1 MKIGLVL
8 SGGGVRGVAHIGAIK
23 ALEEHNIFPTHI
35 SGTSAGAIVG
45 ALYAHGTDWSDIL
58 HFFKTAPL
66 LDTTRYARKKPGI
79 LDTEKYYSD
88 LYDYLHHDDFN
99 LLAKPLF
106 VTATN
111 VIDGTLKIFNNGELI
126 RPVLASASFPGVFS
140 PVNIHGS
147 YYIDGGTLNN
157 FPVEPLKENC
167 DRIIG
172 SYVNPL
178 KKINL
183 QDLKHSY
190 NVIER
195 AYKIKSAHDSI
206 AKFPDCDMIISPEKL
221 SDYATF
227 DMKSIDEI
235 FEIGYNGTI
244 KVLEKTKIFE

>member
-8 SGGGVRGVAHIGAIK
+8 SGGGARGVAHIGVIK

-45 ALYAHGTDWSDIL
+45 ALYAHGTDWSEIL
-58 HFFKTAPL
+58 RFFKTAPL
-66 LDTTRYARKKPGI
+66 FDATRYARKKPGI
-79 LDTEKYYSD
+79 LDTEKYYAD
-88 LYDYLHHDDFN
+88 FQEYLHHDDFSS
-99 LLAKPLF
+99 LKKPLF
-106 VTATN
+106 ITATN
-111 VIDGTLKIFNNGELI
+111 VLDGTLKIFNKGELI

-140 PVNIHGS
+140 PVNINGS
-147 YYIDGGTLNN
+147 YFIDGGTLNN
-157 FPVEPLKENC
+157 FPVEPLKESC

-178 KKINL
+178 KKINI

-206 AKFPDCDMIISPEKL
+206 TKFPDCDMVISPEQL

-227 DMKSIDEI
+227 DMGSIDEI
-235 FEIGYNGTI
+235 FEIGYKGTI
-244 KVLEKTKIFE
+244 QALEEPNTFE